1 MRTASEVLRS
11 LEVRV
16 ARLESGMTRRAAL
29 DLKPVHAVFP
39 QTEGDDKV
47 ANQVL
52 NVILQGFGSNLDGS
66 SNFKAKKGYASIERY
81 NRAERETELIPYPD
95 QVVVGGSMVLTY
107 VYDESDFQ
115 RVLGTPLVL
124 GGMGYED
131 LSKTLFSV
139 VKSKLSSVEQDL
151 IEATKLELNY
161 EVRGLDIQDIT
172 TELEVVNLS
181 AKKERNT
188 LVVSLLVSVES
199 EIVYSE

>member
-1 MRTASEVLRS
+1 
-11 LEVRV
+11 
-16 ARLESGMTRRAAL
+16 
-29 DLKPVHAVFP
+29 
-39 QTEGDDKV
+39 
-47 ANQVL
+47 
-52 NVILQGFGSNLDGS
+52 
-66 SNFKAKKGYASIERY
+66 
-81 NRAERETELIPYPD
+81 
-95 QVVVGGSMVLTY
+95 MVLTY
-107 VYDESDFQ
+107 VYDGSDFE

>member
-11 LEVRV
+11 LETRV
-16 ARLESGMTRRAAL
+16 ARLENGMTRRADL
-29 DLKPVHAVFP
+29 DLKPVHTVFP

-52 NVILQGFGSNLDGS
+52 NVILQGFGSNLTET
-66 SNFKAKKGYASIERY
+66 SNFKPKKGYASIERY
-81 NRAERETELIPYPD
+81 NRIEQETELIPYPE

-107 VYDESDFQ
+107 VYDGSDFQ

-124 GGMGYED
+124 GGMGYAD

-139 VKSKLSSVEQDL
+139 VRSKFSSVEQDL

-161 EVRGLDIQDIT
+161 EVRGLDVQDIT
-172 TELEVVNLS
+172 TELQVVNLF
-181 AKKERNT
+181 AKKKGNT
-188 LVVSLLVSVES
+188 LRVSLLVDVVS